1 MRQQMRLVGRLL
13 VFGLLGLLLAACG
26 DSGSGAVPQTI
37 SLTFA
42 DSGKSVTVRQNDLI
56 TVTLDG
62 NPTTGYGWSVASGTG
77 TILTQV
83 GEAVY
88 TPKATDAVTT
98 GAGGS
103 YLFTFKAAQQ
113 GSTTLKL
120 IYSQPWNNNLPAQTF
135 EAAVVVGP

>member
-1 MRQQMRLVGRLL
+1 MRQQMRLMGCLL
-13 VFGLLGLLLAACG
+13 VIGLLGLLLAACG
-26 DSGSGAVPQTI
+26 DSGSGSVPQTI
-37 SLTFA
+37 SLTLA
-42 DSGKSVTVRQNDLI
+42 DSGKSVTVRQNDQI

-62 NPTTGYGWSVASGTG
+62 NPSTGYGWTVAAGTG

-83 GEAVY
+83 GEATY
-88 TPKATDAVTT
+88 TQKTADAVTT

-120 IYSQPWNNNLPAQTF
+120 IYAQPWNNNLPVQTF
-135 EAAVVVGP
+135 EITVVVG